1 VIRVALKGL
10 VQRKLRALLTA
21 FAVVLGVAMIS
32 GTFMLTDSI
41 EKAFNSIFTSS
52 YSQTDAVV
60 TGKPIV
66 EGSSSGNPTV
76 PESLLLR
83 IRQLPGVD
91 AAAGSIADLES
102 QANTAKLIGADGKP
116 IETRGA
122 PALGFG
128 VDPTQPR
135 FTPLKLKSGDWPH
148 RPHDVVIDVSTAENH
163 DIAVGDRVGVAAAG
177 PIEQFRVSG
186 IVGFGDV
193 DSLGGATIAAFDLPT
208 AQRVLRKDGYDSI
221 SVAARHG
228 TSVERLM
235 SEIRPLLPATAQ
247 VTSASARAESDSKE
261 VSTFISYLRYALL
274 AFGGIALFVGAF
286 VIFNTLSITVAQRTR
301 EFATLRTLGAS
312 RRQVLRSV
320 IVETAVI
327 GVLASL
333 TGLALGFGL
342 AKELSA
348 LFAALG
354 VAMPQAGTVVAERT
368 VVISLAAGT
377 LITLVAGLVPA
388 IRATR
393 VPPIHSVREGS
404 AAPPSRAGRHAV
416 VVAVAVL
423 GVASTVLGYG
433 LFATGLT
440 VQLRLLTIGLGSLGV
455 FLGVAMIAPRLVRP
469 LAATVGWPGARIG
482 GTAGELARRNAMR
495 NPGRTAATAAA
506 LMIGLTL
513 VTTVAVLGQGLRAT
527 ATKSV
532 QRQIVADYVV
542 TSGNGFDLLPPAV
555 GEQIGRVPGVE
566 SSSVRSDKA
575 KVLGKTASVTGL
587 DQTTIERFYRFR
599 FSESEPHAVTALGR
613 GGAIVR
619 KSFAD
624 THHLAVGDSL
634 RMLSPSGKSLRL
646 HVSGVLD
653 QGKFDLDPLLGTVM
667 ISQAS
672 FDRSFPRPA
681 DLYTFVNAPPV
692 APAVADRALAQGA
705 ERFPGAKI
713 STRDEFVASRSS
725 GISQILNL
733 LYVLLALSVVVSL
746 FGMVNTLVLAVF
758 ERTRELG
765 MLRAIGLT
773 RRQTRRMIR
782 HESVV
787 TALIGVALGLPLGI
801 GLAAAATQALSDY
814 GIAFSVPV
822 PTLVA
827 FVAVGVAAGIAAAVM
842 PARRAGRLNVLDAL
856 HHE

>member
-1 VIRVALKGL
+1 MIRVALKGL
-10 VQRKLRALLTA
+10 IQRKLRALLTA
-21 FAVVLGVAMIS
+21 LAVVLGVAMIS

-60 TGKPIV
+60 SGKPIV

-76 PESLLLR
+76 PQSLLPR
-83 IRQLPGVD
+83 IRRLPGVE
-91 AAAGSIADLES
+91 AAAGSIADLQS
-102 QANTAKLIGADGKP
+102 QANTAHLLGADGKP
-116 IETRGA
+116 IETGGA

-128 VDPTQPR
+128 IDPIQPR
-135 FTPLKLKSGDWPH
+135 FTPLKLKSGDWARGPH
-148 RPHDVVIDVSTAENH
+148 EVVIDAATAE
-163 DIAVGDRVGVAAAG
+163 DQDLAVGDTIGVAAAG
-177 PIEQFRVSG
+177 PTERFRIAG
-186 IVGFGDV
+186 IVGFGNV

-208 AQRVLRKDGYDSI
+208 AQRVLRKHGYDSI

-228 TSVERLM
+228 TSVELLT
-235 SEIRPLLPATAQ
+235 SQLRPLLPPTAQ
-247 VTSASARAESDSKE
+247 VTSASARAASDSKE

-320 IVETAVI
+320 LVETVVI

-333 TGLALGFGL
+333 TGLALGFAL

-348 LFAALG
+348 LFGALG
-354 VAMPQAGTVVAERT
+354 LGMPQAGTVVAERT
-368 VVISLAAGT
+368 VVISLSVGT
-377 LITLVAGLVPA
+377 LITLAAGLVPA
-388 IRATR
+388 VRATR
-393 VPPIHSVREGS
+393 VPPISAVREG
-404 AAPPSRAGRHAV
+404 ATTTLSRAGRHAGLA
-416 VVAVAVL
+416 AVAVL
-423 GVASTVLGYG
+423 GLASSALAYG
-433 LFATGLT
+433 LFAGGLS
-440 VQLRLLTIGLGSLGV
+440 VQLRLLTIGIGALGT
-455 FLGVAMIAPRLVRP
+455 FLGVAMVAPRLVRP
-469 LAATVGWPGARIG
+469 LAAVVGSPGARIG
-482 GTAGELARRNAMR
+482 GTAGDLARRNAMR

-513 VTTVAVLGQGLRAT
+513 VTTVAVLGQGLRTT
-527 ATKSV
+527 ATETV
-532 QRQIVADYVV
+532 ARQILADYVV
-542 TSGNGFDLLPPAV
+542 TSENGFDSLPPAV
-555 GEQIGRVPGVE
+555 GERIASVPGVE
-566 SSSVRSDKA
+566 ASSVRSDKA
-575 KVLGKTASVTGL
+575 RVLGKTTSVTGL
-587 DQTTIERFYRFR
+587 DETTIERFYRFR
-599 FSESEPHAVTALGR
+599 FSESKSRPVAALAR

-624 THHLAVGDSL
+624 AHHLELGEAL
-634 RMLSPSGKSLRL
+634 RMRSPSGETLQL
-646 HVSGVLD
+646 HVSGILD

-672 FDRSFPRPA
+672 FDRTFPRPA
-681 DLYTFVNAPPV
+681 DLYTFVNAPAV
-692 APAVADRALAQGA
+692 APELAHRVLAHGA

-713 STRDEFVASRSS
+713 STRDEFVASRSA
-725 GISQILNL
+725 GITQILNL

-746 FGMVNTLVLAVF
+746 FGMVNTLVLTVF

-773 RRQTRRMIR
+773 RRQARRMIR

-787 TALIGVALGLPLGI
+787 TALIGVTLGLPLGI

-814 GIAFSVPV
+814 DIAFSVPL

-827 FVAVGVAAGIAAAVM
+827 FVVVGVGAGIVAAVM
-842 PARRAGRLNVLDAL
+842 PARRAGRLDVLHAL

>member
-1 VIRVALKGL
+1 MMRVALKGL
-10 VQRKLRALLTA
+10 IQRKLRALLTA
-21 FAVVLGVAMIS
+21 LAVVLGVAMIS

-41 EKAFNSIFTSS
+41 EKAFDSIFTSS
-52 YSQTDAVV
+52 YSQTDVV
-60 TGKPIV
+60 VSGKPIV
-66 EGSSSGNPTV
+66 DGSSSGNPSV
-76 PESLLLR
+76 PQSLLQR
-83 IRQLPGVD
+83 IRQLPGVE

-102 QANTAKLIGADGKP
+102 QANTAKLIGTDGKP
-116 IETRGA
+116 IETKGA

-135 FTPLKLKSGDWPH
+135 FTPLKLKAGDWA
-148 RPHDVVIDVSTAENH
+148 RGPHDVVIDASTAESH
-163 DIAVGDRVGVAAAG
+163 EIAVGDKVGVAAAG

-186 IVGFGDV
+186 IVSFGNV

-228 TSVERLM
+228 TPVEQLM
-235 SEIRPLLPATAQ
+235 SQIRPLLPATAKA
-247 VTSASARAESDSKE
+247 TSASARAASDSKE

-301 EFATLRTLGAS
+301 EFATLRTLGGS

-327 GVLASL
+327 GVLASF
-333 TGLALGFGL
+333 TGLAFGFGL
-342 AKELSA
+342 AKELGA

-354 VAMPQAGTVVAERT
+354 LGMPEAGTVVAERT
-368 VVISLAAGT
+368 VVVSLAVGT
-377 LITLVAGLVPA
+377 LITLAAGLIPA

-393 VPPIHSVREGS
+393 VPPIYAVREGS

-416 VVAVAVL
+416 VIAVAVL
-423 GVASTVLGYG
+423 GLAATVLGYG
-433 LFATGLT
+433 LFAPGPS

-455 FLGVAMIAPRLVRP
+455 FLGVAMVSPRLVRP
-469 LAATVGWPGARIG
+469 LAAVVGWPGARVG

-527 ATKSV
+527 ATETVK
-532 QRQIVADYVV
+532 RQILADYVV
-542 TSGNGFDLLPPAV
+542 TSENGFDLLPPAV
-555 GEQIGRVPGVE
+555 GEQIASVPGVE

-575 KVLGKTASVTGL
+575 RVLGKTASVTGL
-587 DQTTIERFYRFR
+587 DEATIDRFYRFR
-599 FSESEPHAVTALGR
+599 FSESEVHAVSALGR

-624 THHLAVGDSL
+624 SHHLEVGDTL
-634 RMLSPSGKSLRL
+634 RLLSPSGKSLRL
-646 HVSGVLD
+646 HVSGILD

-672 FDRSFPRPA
+672 FDGTFPRAA

-692 APAVADRALAQGA
+692 APALAGRVIEQGA

-713 STRDEFVASRSS
+713 ATRDEFVVSRSA
-725 GISQILNL
+725 GIAKILNL

-782 HESVV
+782 HESIV
-787 TALIGVALGLPLGI
+787 TALIGVALGLTLGL
-801 GLAAAATQALSDY
+801 GLAAAATRALSDY
-814 GIAFSVPV
+814 DIAFSVPL
-822 PTLVA
+822 PTLAA
-827 FVAVGVAAGIAAAVM
+827 FVVVGVVAGILAAVM
-842 PARRAGRLNVLDAL
+842 PARRAGRLDVLHAL

>member
-1 VIRVALKGL
+1 MIRVALKGL
-10 VQRKLRALLTA
+10 IQRKLRALLTA
-21 FAVVLGVAMIS
+21 LAVVLGVAMIS

-41 EKAFNSIFTSS
+41 EKAFDSIFTSS
-52 YSQTDAVV
+52 YSQTDAIVS
-60 TGKPIV
+60 GRPIV

-76 PESLLLR
+76 PESLLSR
-83 IRQLPGVD
+83 IRSLPGVE

-102 QANTAKLIGADGKP
+102 QANTARLIGADGKP

-128 VDPTQPR
+128 VDPSQPR
-135 FTPLKLKSGDWPH
+135 FTPLKLRSGDWA
-148 RPHDVVIDVSTAENH
+148 RGPHDVVIDTSTAKSQNLT
-163 DIAVGDRVGVAAAG
+163 VGDTVGVAGAG
-177 PIEQFRVSG
+177 PIERFRVSG
-186 IVGFGDV
+186 IVGFGNV

-208 AQRVLRKDGYDSI
+208 AQRVLRKSGYDSI
-221 SVAARHG
+221 AVAARHG
-228 TSVERLM
+228 TSVEELM
-235 SEIRPLLPATAQ
+235 SQLRPILPATAQ
-247 VTSASARAESDSKE
+247 VKSASARADSDSEE

-301 EFATLRTLGAS
+301 ELATLRTLGAS

-333 TGLALGFGL
+333 TGLALGFVL
-342 AKELSA
+342 AKELAA
-348 LFAALG
+348 LFGALG
-354 VAMPQAGTVVAERT
+354 LGMPQAGTVVAART
-368 VVISLAAGT
+368 VVVSLTVGV

-393 VPPIHSVREGS
+393 VPPIYAVREGS
-404 AAPPSRAGRHAV
+404 PTGPSGARRHTIAV
-416 VVAVAVL
+416 ALAVL
-423 GVASTVLGYG
+423 GLSTTSLASG
-433 LFATGLT
+433 LFAESLS

-455 FLGVAMIAPRLVRP
+455 FLGVAMVAPRLVRP
-469 LAATVGWPGARIG
+469 LAAVLGWPGARVG
-482 GTAGELARRNAMR
+482 GSAGELARRNAMR

-527 ATKSV
+527 ATDAV
-532 QRQIVADYVV
+532 ERQILADYVV
-542 TSGNGFDLLPPAV
+542 TSENGFDLLPPA
-555 GEQIGRVPGVE
+555 IGRQIAGVPGVE

-575 KVLGKTASVTGL
+575 RVLGTTTTVTGL
-587 DQTTIERFYRFR
+587 DETTIERFYRFR
-599 FSESEPHAVTALGR
+599 FSESEPRPVSALGH

-624 THHLAVGDSL
+624 THHLDVGDQL
-634 RMLSPSGKSLRL
+634 RMLSPSGKTLRL
-646 HVSGVLD
+646 RVSAILD

-667 ISQAS
+667 ISQTS
-672 FDRSFPRPA
+672 FDRTFPRPA
-681 DLYTFVNAPPV
+681 DLYTFVSTPPV
-692 APAVADRALAQGA
+692 APALVSQALARGT
-705 ERFPGAKI
+705 ERFPGVEI
-713 STRDEFVASRSS
+713 STRDEFVASRSN
-725 GISQILNL
+725 GITQILNL
-733 LYVLLALSVVVSL
+733 LYVLLALSVVISL

-773 RRQTRRMIR
+773 RRQARRMIR
-782 HESVV
+782 HESIV
-787 TALIGVALGLPLGI
+787 TALIGVALGVPLGI
-801 GLAAAATQALSDY
+801 GLAAAATRALGEY
-814 GIAFSVPV
+814 GIAFSVPL

-827 FVAVGVAAGIAAAVM
+827 FVVVAVVAGILAAVM
-842 PARRAGRLNVLDAL
+842 PARRAGRLDVLHAL